1 MRISLVVPVY
11 NEEQSIVEF
20 YRQSEAVL
28 TNFDD
33 YEIIFVDDG
42 SSDNSWNII
51 NSLVQEQAIKHI
63 RAIKLTRNFGHQEAV
78 IAGLKLTTFELIGI
92 IDADLQDPPSLLLD
106 MCNLISNDVDIV
118 YGKRISR
125 KGETLFKKFS
135 AMIFYRLFRLVTTF
149 DIPVDTG
156 DFRVIT
162 KRVTDQVIVLNEQTP
177 FLRGIFAFT
186 GYKSLPYEYSRS
198 ERFGGKS
205 NYNLGKMIK
214 LASNAIFAFS
224 DIPYKLFMRLGFF
237 SFFLSIIFGA
247 YAILTAFISGYS
259 SGWLS
264 TFSLILFLGSL
275 NFCFTGL
282 IGKFVIQALN
292 STRARPIYFIDKII

>member
-1 MRISLVVPVY
+1 MRISVVVPVY
-11 NEEQSIVEF
+11 NEEQNVSEF
-20 YRQSEAVL
+20 YRQSKAALIDFE
-28 TNFDD
+28 D

-42 SSDNSWNII
+42 SSDNSWGII
-51 NSLVQEQAIKHI
+51 NDLVEKEDIKHT
-63 RAIKLTRNFGHQEAV
+63 RAIRLTRNFGHQEAV
-78 IAGLKLTTFELIGI
+78 IAGLKLATFELIGI
-92 IDADLQDPPSLLLD
+92 IDADLQDPPNLLPL
-106 MCNLISNDVDIV
+106 MCNLISDDVEIV

-125 KGETLFKKFS
+125 DGETLFKKLS

-149 DIPVDTG
+149 NIPVDTG
-156 DFRVIT
+156 DFRVVT

-205 NYNLGKMIK
+205 NYDLGKMIK

-224 DIPYKLFMRLGFF
+224 DIPYKLFIRLGFCTLL
-237 SFFLSIIFGA
+237 LSIVFGA
-247 YAILTAFISGYS
+247 YAIITAIVNGYS

-264 TFSLILFLGSL
+264 TFSLVLFLGSL

-282 IGKFVIQALN
+282 IGKFVIQSLN

>member
-11 NEEQSIVEF
+11 NEEQNISEF
-20 YRQSEAVL
+20 YRQTEAAL
-28 TNFDD
+28 KGFED
-33 YEIIFVDDG
+33 YEIVFVDDG
-42 SSDNSWNII
+42 SSDDSWSII
-51 NSLVQEQAIKHI
+51 NSLVQEQKVKHI

-92 IDADLQDPPSLLLD
+92 IDADLQDPPNLLFA
-106 MCNLISNDVDIV
+106 MCNLINNDVDIV
-118 YGKRISR
+118 YGNRISR
-125 KGETLFKKFS
+125 EGETVFKKFS
-135 AMIFYRLFRLVTTF
+135 AMIFYRLFRLVTNF

-156 DFRVIT
+156 DFRVVT
-162 KRVTDQVIVLNEQTP
+162 KRVTDQVIAINEQTP

-205 NYNLGKMIK
+205 NYNMGKMIK

-237 SFFLSIIFGA
+237 TFFLSIIFGA
-247 YAILTAFISGYS
+247 YAIITAFINGYT

-264 TFSLILFLGSL
+264 IFSLILFLGSL

-282 IGKFVIQALN
+282 IGKFVIQTLN

>member
-11 NEEQSIVEF
+11 NEELSIAEF
-20 YRQSEAVL
+20 YRQSEATL
-28 TNFDD
+28 RNFED

-51 NSLVQEQAIKHI
+51 NGLVQEQTIKHI

-125 KGETLFKKFS
+125 EGETVFKKFS

-156 DFRVIT
+156 DFRVVT

-186 GYKSLPYEYSRS
+186 GYKSLPYEYSRRD
-198 ERFGGKS
+198 RFGGKS

-247 YAILTAFISGYS
+247 YAILTAFINGYS